1 MLSSNSCHILLPLCV
16 MWHDAVW
23 NASMLTP
30 HDPCPYKDMGGNCP
44 KEWKIALKN
53 SKTSYF
59 LRETSSTIRIWK
71 VKVAFLNTSFTGYS
85 GCLQLEIRVAGMG
98 SLLTR
103 AWQARLPWEFR
114 FFAFTTFTF
123 ALPKVRIRI
132 KKLEVH
138 FLWKM
143 HLFV

>member
-1 MLSSNSCHILLPLCV
+1 MFATGNQSC
-16 MWHDAVW
+16 WHGQFAH
-23 NASMLTP
+23 A
-30 HDPCPYKDMGGNCP
+30 
-44 KEWKIALKN
+44 
-53 SKTSYF
+53 
-59 LRETSSTIRIWK
+59 
-71 VKVAFLNTSFTGYS
+71 
-85 GCLQLEIRVAGMG
+85 RV
-98 SLLTR
+98 
-103 AWQARLPWEFR
+103 QARLPWEFR